1 MIAQARCQRVFVQLI
16 GPNQRGQHIVR
27 RLRRCRLRRTT
38 AAPAQAAVHVAL
50 GDHDAAFALMTRAID
65 AREEWLLFI
74 KADPDF
80 DSLHADPRWTGLLR
94 RMHLATD

>member
-1 MIAQARCQRVFVQLI
+1 
-16 GPNQRGQHIVR
+16 
-27 RLRRCRLRRTT
+27 
-38 AAPAQAAVHVAL
+38 VAL

-80 DSLHADPRWTGLLR
+80 DGLREDPRWSGLLE
-94 RMHLATD
+94 RMRLNTN

>member
-1 MIAQARCQRVFVQLI
+1 MGRTHEARAL
-16 GPNQRGQHIVR
+16 
-27 RLRRCRLRRTT
+27 LKRTP
-38 AAPAQAAVHVAL
+38 APAQAAVHVAL

-80 DSLHADPRWTGLLR
+80 DGLREDPRWSGLLE
-94 RMHLATD
+94 RMRLNTN